1 MLQTIYGCYICT
13 SYWKQRW
20 KPDLAREENNPGK
33 ANLFLKSGKAQV
45 ASSERQIHRQA
56 DGTVL
61 KGGFDKMER
70 KKRFS
75 IKKFQIEVKGSQGC
89 EGSKAAMAAV
99 AAKAAKNDLIQ
110 FFPAQP
116 AASSRKKAKAKTV
129 GGSQNV
135 KFSL

>member
-13 SYWKQRW
+13 SCWKQRW

-75 IKKFQIEVKGSQGC
+75 IKKFQIEVKGSR
-89 EGSKAAMAAV
+89 GSHGSEERL
-99 AAKAAKNDLIQ
+99 DSI
-110 FFPAQP
+110 FPAQP
-116 AASSRKKAKAKTV
+116 AATSRKKAKTD
-129 GGSQNV
+129 GGAQIV
-135 KFSL
+135 KILL

>member
-1 MLQTIYGCYICT
+1 M
-13 SYWKQRW
+13 
-20 KPDLAREENNPGK
+20 EENNPGK

-89 EGSKAAMAAV
+89 EGSKAAV

-135 KFSL
+135 RFSL

>member
-1 MLQTIYGCYICT
+1 MNKCYRRFLIVL
-13 SYWKQRW
+13 SEPPIEKQRW

-89 EGSKAAMAAV
+89 EGSKG
-99 AAKAAKNDLIQ
+99 NEERLDSI
-110 FFPAQP
+110 F
-116 AASSRKKAKAKTV
+116 SSSTCCILEKKSK
-129 GGSQNV
+129 G
-135 KFSL
+135 